1 VEVIAPAPK
10 VDARRSRPRWPR
22 AACEG
27 HGPHGRWWRAE
38 VAAQRGGIVVF
49 ADPSLLSPL
58 PGESPLSV
66 FLRCVFFSPI
76 LYAVESLATCD
87 ELNKLGAELIL
98 ADLEA

>member
-1 VEVIAPAPK
+1 MEVTAPAAK
-10 VDARRSRPRWPR
+10 VDAQRSWPRRPR

-38 VAAQRGGIVVF
+38 VVAQQGVVVF
-49 ADPSLLSPL
+49 ADSSLLSPL
-58 PGESPLSV
+58 HGESPLSV
-66 FLRCVFFSPI
+66 ILRCVFFSPL

>member
-1 VEVIAPAPK
+1 MEVTTPAAK
-10 VDARRSRPRWPR
+10 VDARRSWPRRPR
-22 AACEG
+22 ATCEG
-27 HGPHGRWWRAE
+27 HGPHGRWWRTE
-38 VAAQRGGIVVF
+38 VAAQRGGVVVF

-58 PGESPLSV
+58 HGESPLSV
-66 FLRCVFFSPI
+66 FLRCVFFSPL